1 MEYIYIGKIVNT
13 HGIKGEL
20 RLLSDFKYKD
30 KVFIKNNKIYI
41 GRKKEP
47 ETIAS
52 YRHHKNFEMI
62 TLVGYTNIN
71 EVLKYKGLS
80 AFILRSDLK
89 LTKDEYLDEDLIG
102 LQAYSNNLLIGEVID
117 IRNSGGTNR
126 LLIIKSIN
134 GIKDIYIPFQK
145 EFIKDIDF
153 TKKTIQLELLKG
165 MI

>member
-20 RLLSDFKYKD
+20 RLLSDFKYKER
-30 KVFIKNNKIYI
+30 VFIKDTQIYI

-47 ETIAS
+47 EKIAS

-62 TLVGYTNIN
+62 TLTGYSNIN

-80 AFILRSDLK
+80 VFVLKEDLN
-89 LTKDEYLDEDLIG
+89 LSKDEYLNEDLIG
-102 LQAYSNNLLIGEVID
+102 LQAYNNGLLIGEVID
-117 IRNSGGTNR
+117 IINSGGTNN
-126 LLIIKSIN
+126 LLIIKPT
-134 GIKDIYIPFQK
+134 GKTKDIYIPFQK
-145 EFIKDIDF
+145 EFVKEIDF